1 MMKKK
6 TDENIMNILVQAN
19 PSFIYH
25 SYIKCG
31 INEEQKHSLIFKV
44 IFFIS
49 YFIKLNVI
57 SQG

>member
-6 TDENIMNILVQAN
+6 TDENILNILVQAN

-31 INEEQKHSLIFKV
+31 INEEEKHSLIFKV
-44 IFFIS
+44 IYLFIFLF
-49 YFIKLNVI
+49 YQLKCY
-57 SQG
+57 

>member
-6 TDENIMNILVQAN
+6 TDENILNILVQAN

-31 INEEQKHSLIFKV
+31 INEEENIPSSL
-44 IFFIS
+44 
-49 YFIKLNVI
+49 KLLFLFLFLFYEVKCN
-57 SQG
+57 

>member
-6 TDENIMNILVQAN
+6 TDENILNILVQAN

-31 INEEQKHSLIFKV
+31 INEEEKHSLIFKV
-44 IFFIS
+44 IYLYF

>member
-1 MMKKK
+1 MKKK

-31 INEEQKHSLIFKV
+31 INEEEKHSLIFKV
-44 IFFIS
+44 IYLYF

>member
-31 INEEQKHSLIFKV
+31 INEEEKHSLIFKV
-44 IFFIS
+44 IYLYF

>member
-1 MMKKK
+1 MMKRK
-6 TDENIMNILVQAN
+6 TGENIMNILVQAN
-19 PSFIYH
+19 RSFIYH

-31 INEEQKHSLIFKV
+31 INEEEKHSLIFKV
-44 IFFIS
+44 IYLYF

>member
-6 TDENIMNILVQAN
+6 TDDNILNILVQAN

-31 INEEQKHSLIFKV
+31 INEEEKHSLIFKV
-44 IFFIS
+44 IFF
-49 YFIKLNVI
+49 YFINLNVI

>member
-6 TDENIMNILVQAN
+6 TDENILNILVQAN

-31 INEEQKHSLIFKV
+31 INEEEKHSLIFKV
-44 IFFIS
+44 IFFLF
-49 YFIKLNVI
+49 YQLKCY
-57 SQG
+57 